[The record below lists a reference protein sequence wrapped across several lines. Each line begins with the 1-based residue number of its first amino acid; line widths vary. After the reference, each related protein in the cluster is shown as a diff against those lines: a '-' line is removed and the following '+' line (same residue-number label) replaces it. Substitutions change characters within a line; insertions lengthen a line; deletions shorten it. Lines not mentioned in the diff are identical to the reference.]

1 LIPFGEMGRMSTMS
15 AAKNMVQEKMR
26 NHIKQMVSSNPMI
39 GQLNEQFT
47 SWLLGSGL
55 TGAEI
60 ANTIDSNKDAVIQPH
75 ELSAALERTTG
86 TSPPAWVINGLLT
99 LLDSDNDKTVT
110 VGDLFT
116 YFEQIGLPLGIP
128 DPAETARIAAEEEAA
143 KIAAEQEAARIVAEK
158 EATRIAAEQEAA
170 RIIAEKEAARI
181 AAEQEL
187 EKSMQEIDLEL
198 ENVPAP
204 EIKADQISE
213 ETVMTTDE
221 NKTTVGQN
229 HLEMIESLKSMKLS
243 SQIRDA
249 VEKTNLDH
257 HFEVKIEGIET
268 TLMASDAFRNGK
280 TIIGKLVEDDS
291 IEVELLFKPSANDF
305 VDNFQTNHIV
315 EIDAHIASWNLGR
328 KRAVFSVLSYD
339 YK

>member
-1 LIPFGEMGRMSTMS
+1 MS
-15 AAKNMVQEKMR
+15 AAKSMVQEKMR
-26 NHIKQMVSSNPMI
+26 NHIKQMVSTNPMI

-60 ANTIDSNKDAVIQPH
+60 ANTIDSNNDAVIQPH
-75 ELSAALERTTG
+75 ELSAALEKTTG

-143 KIAAEQEAARIVAEK
+143 
-158 EATRIAAEQEAA
+158 RIAAEQEAA
-170 RIIAEKEAARI
+170 RIAAEQESARKAAEQEAARI

-187 EKSMQEIDLEL
+187 EKSMEEIDLEL
-198 ENVPAP
+198 EEVSTTEAEVDQTPQEAVNV
-204 EIKADQISE
+204 SE
-213 ETVMTTDE
+213 EKTIQATTS
-221 NKTTVGQN
+221 GPN
-229 HLEMIESLKSMKLS
+229 HLQMIEFMNSMKLS

-249 VEKTNLDH
+249 VEKTKNLGY
-257 HFEVKIEGIET
+257 HFEVKIGKIES
-268 TLMASDAFRNGK
+268 TLMAPSAFKNGK
-280 TIIGKLVEDDS
+280 TIIGNLVEDDS
-291 IEVELLFKPSANDF
+291 IEVELLFESSANDL
-305 VDNFQTNHIV
+305 VNNFQTNHIV
-315 EIDAHIASWNLGR
+315 EIDAHIASWNIGR

>member
-1 LIPFGEMGRMSTMS
+1 MSNMS
-15 AAKNMVQEKMR
+15 VAKNMVQEKMR
-26 NHIKQMVSSNPMI
+26 NHIKQMVSTNPMI

-75 ELSAALERTTG
+75 ELSAALEKTTG

-128 DPAETARIAAEEEAA
+128 DPAETARIAAE
-143 KIAAEQEAARIVAEK
+143 QEAA
-158 EATRIAAEQEAA
+158 RIAAEQEAA
-170 RIIAEKEAARI
+170 RIAAEQEAARI

-187 EKSMQEIDLEL
+187 EKSMEEIDLEL
-198 ENVPAP
+198 EEVSTTEAEVDRTPQEAVN
-204 EIKADQISE
+204 ESE
-213 ETVMTTDE
+213 EKTIQ
-221 NKTTVGQN
+221 KTTTSRPN
-229 HLEMIESLKSMKLS
+229 HLQMIEFMNSMKLS

-249 VEKTNLDH
+249 VEKTKNLGH
-257 HFEVKIEGIET
+257 HFEVKIGKIES
-268 TLMASDAFRNGK
+268 TLMAPGAFKNGK

-291 IEVELLFKPSANDF
+291 IEVELLFESNVNDF
-305 VDNFQTNHIV
+305 VNNFQTNHIV
-315 EIDAHIASWNLGR
+315 EIDAHIASWNIGR
-328 KRAVFSVLSYD
+328 RRAVFSVLSYD

>member
-1 LIPFGEMGRMSTMS
+1 MSTMS
-15 AAKNMVQEKMR
+15 AAKSMVQEKMR
-26 NHIKQMVSSNPMI
+26 NHIKQMVSTNPMI

-60 ANTIDSNKDAVIQPH
+60 ANTIDSNNDAVIQPH
-75 ELSAALERTTG
+75 ELSAALEKTTG

-143 KIAAEQEAARIVAEK
+143 
-158 EATRIAAEQEAA
+158 RIAAEQEAA
-170 RIIAEKEAARI
+170 RIAAEQESARKAAEQEAARI

-187 EKSMQEIDLEL
+187 EKSMEEIDLEL
-198 ENVPAP
+198 EEVSNTEAEVDQTPLEAVNV
-204 EIKADQISE
+204 SE
-213 ETVMTTDE
+213 EKAIQATTS
-221 NKTTVGQN
+221 GPN
-229 HLEMIESLKSMKLS
+229 HLQMIEFMNSMKLS

-249 VEKTNLDH
+249 VEKTKNLGH
-257 HFEVKIEGIET
+257 HFEVKIGKIES
-268 TLMASDAFRNGK
+268 TLMAPSAFKNGK
-280 TIIGKLVEDDS
+280 TIIGNLVEDDS
-291 IEVELLFKPSANDF
+291 IEVELLFESNANDY
-305 VDNFQTNHIV
+305 VNNFQTNHIV
-315 EIDAHIASWNLGR
+315 EIDAHIANWNIGR

>member
-1 LIPFGEMGRMSTMS
+1 MSNMS
-15 AAKNMVQEKMR
+15 VAKNMVQEKMR
-26 NHIKQMVSSNPMI
+26 NHIKQMVSTNPMI

-75 ELSAALERTTG
+75 ELSAALEKTTG

-128 DPAETARIAAEEEAA
+128 DPAETARIAAE
-143 KIAAEQEAARIVAEK
+143 Q
-158 EATRIAAEQEAA
+158 
-170 RIIAEKEAARI
+170 EAARI

-187 EKSMQEIDLEL
+187 EKSMEEIDLEL
-198 ENVPAP
+198 EEVSTTEAEVDRTPQEAVN
-204 EIKADQISE
+204 ESE
-213 ETVMTTDE
+213 EKTIQ
-221 NKTTVGQN
+221 KTTTSRPN
-229 HLEMIESLKSMKLS
+229 HLQMIEFMNSMKLS

-249 VEKTNLDH
+249 VEKTKNLGH
-257 HFEVKIEGIET
+257 HFEVKIGKIES
-268 TLMASDAFRNGK
+268 TLMAPGAFKNGK

-291 IEVELLFKPSANDF
+291 IEVELLFESNVNDF
-305 VDNFQTNHIV
+305 VNNFQTNHIL
-315 EIDAHIASWNLGR
+315 EIDAHIASWNIGR
-328 KRAVFSVLSYD
+328 RRAVFSVLSYD

>member
-1 LIPFGEMGRMSTMS
+1 MS
-15 AAKNMVQEKMR
+15 AAKSMVQEKMR
-26 NHIKQMVSSNPMI
+26 NHIKQMVSTNPMI

-60 ANTIDSNKDAVIQPH
+60 ANTIDSNNDAVIQPH
-75 ELSAALERTTG
+75 ELSAALEKTTG

-143 KIAAEQEAARIVAEK
+143 
-158 EATRIAAEQEAA
+158 RIAAEQEAA
-170 RIIAEKEAARI
+170 RIAAEQESARKAAEQEAARI

-187 EKSMQEIDLEL
+187 EKSMEEIDLEL
-198 ENVPAP
+198 EEVSNTEAEVNQTPQEAVNV
-204 EIKADQISE
+204 SE
-213 ETVMTTDE
+213 EKAIQATTS
-221 NKTTVGQN
+221 GPN
-229 HLEMIESLKSMKLS
+229 HLQMIEFMNSMKLS

-249 VEKTNLDH
+249 VEKTKNLDH
-257 HFEVKIEGIET
+257 HFEVKIGKIES
-268 TLMASDAFRNGK
+268 TLMAPSPFKNGK
-280 TIIGKLVEDDS
+280 TIIGNLVEDDS
-291 IEVELLFKPSANDF
+291 IEVELLFESSANYL
-305 VDNFQTNHIV
+305 VNNFQTNHIV
-315 EIDAHIASWNLGR
+315 EIDAHIASWNIGR
-328 KRAVFSVLSYD
+328 KRAVFSVPSYD

>member
-1 LIPFGEMGRMSTMS
+1 MS
-15 AAKNMVQEKMR
+15 AAKRMVQEKMQ
-26 NHIKQMVSSNPMI
+26 NHIKQMVSTNPMI

-55 TGAEI
+55 TGVEI

-75 ELSAALERTTG
+75 ELSAALEKTTG

-128 DPAETARIAAEEEAA
+128 DPAETARLAAEEEATRL
-143 KIAAEQEAARIVAEK
+143 AAEQEAIRL
-158 EATRIAAEQEAA
+158 AAEQEAIRLA
-170 RIIAEKEAARI
+170 TEQEAARL

-187 EKSMQEIDLEL
+187 EKSMQELDIEL
-198 ENVPAP
+198 EEVSEVVANEVKE
-204 EIKADQISE
+204 EIKKVVEVKVQVP
-213 ETVMTTDE
+213 TVA
-221 NKTTVGQN
+221 KSN
-229 HLEMIESLKSMKLS
+229 HLEIIEALNSMKLS

-249 VEKTNLDH
+249 VEKSTADH
-257 HFEVKIEGIET
+257 HFSVKIEKIEST
-268 TLMASDAFRNGK
+268 IIAPQSFKNGK
-280 TIIGKLVEDDS
+280 TIIGKLVDDNS
-291 IEVELLFKPSANDF
+291 VEIELLFQPEANDS
-305 VDNFQTNHIV
+305 VNSFQMNHIV
-315 EIDAHIASWNLGR
+315 EIDAHIANWNIGR
-328 KRAVFSVLSYD
+328 KRAIFSVHSYE

>member
-1 LIPFGEMGRMSTMS
+1 MS
-15 AAKNMVQEKMR
+15 AAKSMVQEKMR
-26 NHIKQMVSSNPMI
+26 NHIKQMVSTNPMI

-60 ANTIDSNKDAVIQPH
+60 ANTIDSNNDAVIQPH
-75 ELSAALERTTG
+75 ELSAALEKTTG

-143 KIAAEQEAARIVAEK
+143 
-158 EATRIAAEQEAA
+158 RIAAEQESARKAA
-170 RIIAEKEAARI
+170 EQEAARI

-187 EKSMQEIDLEL
+187 EKSMEEIDLEL
-198 ENVPAP
+198 EEVSTTEAEVDQTPQEAVNV
-204 EIKADQISE
+204 SE
-213 ETVMTTDE
+213 EKTIQATTS
-221 NKTTVGQN
+221 GPN
-229 HLEMIESLKSMKLS
+229 HLQMIEFMNSMKLS

-249 VEKTNLDH
+249 VEKTKNLGH
-257 HFEVKIEGIET
+257 HFEVKIGKIES
-268 TLMASDAFRNGK
+268 TLMAPSPFKNGK
-280 TIIGKLVEDDS
+280 TIIGNLVEDDS
-291 IEVELLFKPSANDF
+291 IEVELLFESSANDL
-305 VDNFQTNHIV
+305 VNNFQTNHIV
-315 EIDAHIASWNLGR
+315 EIDAHIASWNIGR

>member
-1 LIPFGEMGRMSTMS
+1 MS
-15 AAKNMVQEKMR
+15 AAKSMVQEKMR
-26 NHIKQMVSSNPMI
+26 NHIKQMVSTNPMI

-60 ANTIDSNKDAVIQPH
+60 ANTIDSNNDAVIQPH
-75 ELSAALERTTG
+75 ELSAALEKTTG

-143 KIAAEQEAARIVAEK
+143 
-158 EATRIAAEQEAA
+158 RIAAEQEAA
-170 RIIAEKEAARI
+170 RIAAEQEAARIAAEQESARKAAEQEAARI

-187 EKSMQEIDLEL
+187 EKSMEEIDLEL
-198 ENVPAP
+198 EEVSTTEAEVDQTPQEAVNV
-204 EIKADQISE
+204 SE
-213 ETVMTTDE
+213 EKTIQATTS
-221 NKTTVGQN
+221 GPN
-229 HLEMIESLKSMKLS
+229 HLQMIEFMNSMKLS

-249 VEKTNLDH
+249 VEKTKNLGH
-257 HFEVKIEGIET
+257 HFEVKIGKIES
-268 TLMASDAFRNGK
+268 TLMAPSPFKNGK
-280 TIIGKLVEDDS
+280 TIIGNLVEDDS
-291 IEVELLFKPSANDF
+291 IEVELLFESSANDL
-305 VDNFQTNHIV
+305 VNNFQTNHIV
-315 EIDAHIASWNLGR
+315 EIDAHIASWNIGR

>member
-1 LIPFGEMGRMSTMS
+1 MS
-15 AAKNMVQEKMR
+15 AAKSMVQEKMR
-26 NHIKQMVSSNPMI
+26 NHIKQMVSTNPMI

-60 ANTIDSNKDAVIQPH
+60 ANTIDSNNDAVIQPH
-75 ELSAALERTTG
+75 ELSAALEKTTG

-143 KIAAEQEAARIVAEK
+143 
-158 EATRIAAEQEAA
+158 RIAAEQEAA
-170 RIIAEKEAARI
+170 RIAAEQESARKAAEQEAARI

-187 EKSMQEIDLEL
+187 EKSMEEIDLEL
-198 ENVPAP
+198 EEVSTTEAEVHQTPQEAVNV
-204 EIKADQISE
+204 SE
-213 ETVMTTDE
+213 EKTIQTT
-221 NKTTVGQN
+221 TSGPN
-229 HLEMIESLKSMKLS
+229 HLQMIEFMNSMKLS

-249 VEKTNLDH
+249 VEKTKNLGH
-257 HFEVKIEGIET
+257 HFEVKIGKIES
-268 TLMASDAFRNGK
+268 TLMAPSAFKNGK
-280 TIIGKLVEDDS
+280 TIIGNLVEDDS
-291 IEVELLFKPSANDF
+291 IEVELLFESSANDF
-305 VDNFQTNHIV
+305 VNNFQTNHIV
-315 EIDAHIASWNLGR
+315 EIDAHIASWNIGR

>member
-1 LIPFGEMGRMSTMS
+1 MSTMS
-15 AAKNMVQEKMR
+15 AAKSMVQKKMQ
-26 NHIKQMVSSNPMI
+26 NHIKQMVSTNPMI

-55 TGAEI
+55 TGVEI

-75 ELSAALERTTG
+75 ELSAALEKTTG

-128 DPAETARIAAEEEAA
+128 DPAETARLAAEEEATRL
-143 KIAAEQEAARIVAEK
+143 AAEQEAIRLAAEE
-158 EATRIAAEQEAA
+158 EATRLATELEVA
-170 RIIAEKEAARI
+170 RL

-187 EKSMQEIDLEL
+187 EKSMEELDIEL
-198 ENVPAP
+198 EEVP
-204 EIKADQISE
+204 EILVSE
-213 ETVMTTDE
+213 VKEKTKKVVEVKNPVSTTAP
-221 NKTTVGQN
+221 KSN
-229 HLEMIESLKSMKLS
+229 HLEIIEALNSMKLS

-249 VEKTNLDH
+249 VEKSTTDH
-257 HFEVKIEGIET
+257 HFSVKIEKIEST
-268 TLMASDAFRNGK
+268 IIGPLSFKNGK
-280 TIIGKLVEDDS
+280 TIIGKLVDDNS
-291 IEVELLFKPSANDF
+291 VEIELLFQPEANDS
-305 VDNFQTNHIV
+305 VNSFQMNHIV
-315 EIDAHIASWNLGR
+315 EIDAHIANWNIGR
-328 KRAVFSVLSYD
+328 KRAIFSVYSYE

>member
-1 LIPFGEMGRMSTMS
+1 MS
-15 AAKNMVQEKMR
+15 AAKSMVQEKMR
-26 NHIKQMVSSNPMI
+26 NHIKQMVSTNPMI

-60 ANTIDSNKDAVIQPH
+60 ANTIDSNNDAVIQPH
-75 ELSAALERTTG
+75 ELSAALEKTTG

-143 KIAAEQEAARIVAEK
+143 
-158 EATRIAAEQEAA
+158 RIAAEQESARKAA
-170 RIIAEKEAARI
+170 EQEAARI

-187 EKSMQEIDLEL
+187 EKSMEEIDLEL
-198 ENVPAP
+198 EEVSTTETEVDQTPQEAVNV
-204 EIKADQISE
+204 SE
-213 ETVMTTDE
+213 E
-221 NKTTVGQN
+221 KTTQTTTSGPN
-229 HLEMIESLKSMKLS
+229 HLQMIEVMNSMKLS

-249 VEKTNLDH
+249 VEKTKNLGH
-257 HFEVKIEGIET
+257 HFEVKIGKIES
-268 TLMASDAFRNGK
+268 TLMAPSAFKNGK
-280 TIIGKLVEDDS
+280 TIIGNLVEDDS
-291 IEVELLFKPSANDF
+291 IEVELLFESSANDY
-305 VDNFQTNHIV
+305 VNNFQTNHII
-315 EIDAHIASWNLGR
+315 EIDAHIASWNIGR

>member
-1 LIPFGEMGRMSTMS
+1 MSTMS
-15 AAKNMVQEKMR
+15 AAKSMVQEKMR
-26 NHIKQMVSSNPMI
+26 NHIKQMVSTNPMI

-60 ANTIDSNKDAVIQPH
+60 ANTIDSNNDAVIQPH
-75 ELSAALERTTG
+75 ELSAALEKTTG

-143 KIAAEQEAARIVAEK
+143 
-158 EATRIAAEQEAA
+158 RIAAEQEAA
-170 RIIAEKEAARI
+170 RIAAEQEAARI

-187 EKSMQEIDLEL
+187 EKSMEEIDLEL
-198 ENVPAP
+198 EEVSTTEAEVHQTPQEAVNV
-204 EIKADQISE
+204 SE
-213 ETVMTTDE
+213 EKTIQTT
-221 NKTTVGQN
+221 TSGPN
-229 HLEMIESLKSMKLS
+229 HLQMIEFMNSMKLS

-249 VEKTNLDH
+249 VEKTKNLGH
-257 HFEVKIEGIET
+257 HFEVKIGKIES
-268 TLMASDAFRNGK
+268 TLMAPSPFKNGK
-280 TIIGKLVEDDS
+280 TIIGNLVEDDS
-291 IEVELLFKPSANDF
+291 IEVELLFESSANDL
-305 VDNFQTNHIV
+305 VNNFQTNHIV
-315 EIDAHIASWNLGR
+315 EIDAHIASWNIGR

>member
-1 LIPFGEMGRMSTMS
+1 MSTMS
-15 AAKNMVQEKMR
+15 AAKSMVQEKMR
-26 NHIKQMVSSNPMI
+26 NHIKQMVSTNPMI

-60 ANTIDSNKDAVIQPH
+60 ANTIDSNNDAVIQPH
-75 ELSAALERTTG
+75 ELSAALEKTTG

-143 KIAAEQEAARIVAEK
+143 
-158 EATRIAAEQEAA
+158 RIAAEQ
-170 RIIAEKEAARI
+170 EAARI

-187 EKSMQEIDLEL
+187 EKSMEEIDLEL
-198 ENVPAP
+198 EEVSTTETEVDQTPQEAVNV
-204 EIKADQISE
+204 SE
-213 ETVMTTDE
+213 EKTIQATTS
-221 NKTTVGQN
+221 GPN
-229 HLEMIESLKSMKLS
+229 HLQMIEVMNSMKLS

-249 VEKTNLDH
+249 VEKTKNLGH
-257 HFEVKIEGIET
+257 HFEVKIGKIES
-268 TLMASDAFRNGK
+268 TLMAPSAFKNGK
-280 TIIGKLVEDDS
+280 TIIGNLVEDDS
-291 IEVELLFKPSANDF
+291 IEVELLFESSANDY
-305 VDNFQTNHIV
+305 VNNFQTNHII
-315 EIDAHIASWNLGR
+315 EIDAHIASWNIGR

>member
-1 LIPFGEMGRMSTMS
+1 MS
-15 AAKNMVQEKMR
+15 AAKSMVQEKMR
-26 NHIKQMVSSNPMI
+26 NHIKQMVSTNPMI

-60 ANTIDSNKDAVIQPH
+60 ANTIDSNNDAVIQPH
-75 ELSAALERTTG
+75 ELSAALEKTTG

-143 KIAAEQEAARIVAEK
+143 RKAAEQEAARI
-158 EATRIAAEQEAA
+158 AAEQESARKAA
-170 RIIAEKEAARI
+170 EQEAARI

-187 EKSMQEIDLEL
+187 EKSMEEIDLEL
-198 ENVPAP
+198 EEVSTTETEVDQTPQEAVNV
-204 EIKADQISE
+204 SE
-213 ETVMTTDE
+213 EKTIQATTS
-221 NKTTVGQN
+221 GPN
-229 HLEMIESLKSMKLS
+229 HLQMIEVMNSMKLS

-249 VEKTNLDH
+249 VEKTKNLGH
-257 HFEVKIEGIET
+257 HFEVKIGKIES
-268 TLMASDAFRNGK
+268 TLMAPSAFKNGK
-280 TIIGKLVEDDS
+280 TIIGNLVEDDS
-291 IEVELLFKPSANDF
+291 IEVELLFESSANDY
-305 VDNFQTNHIV
+305 VNNFQTNHII
-315 EIDAHIASWNLGR
+315 EIDAHIASWNIGR

>member
-1 LIPFGEMGRMSTMS
+1 MS
-15 AAKNMVQEKMR
+15 AAKSMVQEKMR
-26 NHIKQMVSSNPMI
+26 NHIKQMVSTNPMI

-60 ANTIDSNKDAVIQPH
+60 ANTIDSNNDAVIQPH
-75 ELSAALERTTG
+75 ELSAALEKTTG

-143 KIAAEQEAARIVAEK
+143 
-158 EATRIAAEQEAA
+158 RIAAEQEAA
-170 RIIAEKEAARI
+170 RIAAEQEAARIAAEQESARKAAEQEAARI

-187 EKSMQEIDLEL
+187 EKSMEEIDLEL
-198 ENVPAP
+198 EEVSTTEAEVDQTPQEAVNV
-204 EIKADQISE
+204 SE
-213 ETVMTTDE
+213 EKTIQATTS
-221 NKTTVGQN
+221 GPN
-229 HLEMIESLKSMKLS
+229 HLQMIEFMNSMKLS

-249 VEKTNLDH
+249 VEKTKNLGH
-257 HFEVKIEGIET
+257 HFEVKIGKIES
-268 TLMASDAFRNGK
+268 TLMAPSAFKNGK
-280 TIIGKLVEDDS
+280 TIIGNLVEDDS
-291 IEVELLFKPSANDF
+291 IEVELLFESSANDF
-305 VDNFQTNHIV
+305 VNNFQTNHIV
-315 EIDAHIASWNLGR
+315 EIDAHIASWNIGR

>member
-1 LIPFGEMGRMSTMS
+1 MS
-15 AAKNMVQEKMR
+15 AAKSMVQEKMR
-26 NHIKQMVSSNPMI
+26 NHIKQMVSTNPMI

-60 ANTIDSNKDAVIQPH
+60 ANTIDSNNDAVIQPH
-75 ELSAALERTTG
+75 ELSAALEKTTG

-143 KIAAEQEAARIVAEK
+143 
-158 EATRIAAEQEAA
+158 RIAAEQESARKAA
-170 RIIAEKEAARI
+170 EQVAARI

-187 EKSMQEIDLEL
+187 EKSMEEIDLEL
-198 ENVPAP
+198 EEVSTTEAEVDQTPQEAANV
-204 EIKADQISE
+204 SE
-213 ETVMTTDE
+213 EKTIP
-221 NKTTVGQN
+221 KTTTSGPN
-229 HLEMIESLKSMKLS
+229 HLQMIEFMNSMKLS

-249 VEKTNLDH
+249 VEKTKNLGH
-257 HFEVKIEGIET
+257 HFEVKIGKIES
-268 TLMASDAFRNGK
+268 TLMAPGTFKNGK
-280 TIIGKLVEDDS
+280 TIIGNLVEDDS
-291 IEVELLFKPSANDF
+291 IEVELLFESNVNDF
-305 VDNFQTNHIV
+305 VNNFQTNHIV
-315 EIDAHIASWNLGR
+315 EIDAHIASWNIGR
-328 KRAVFSVLSYD
+328 RRAVFSVLSYD